1 MPLELPPLPYSHDAL
16 EPYISRRTLE
26 FHHDKHHAKYVSNAN
41 AVIAGTE
48 LDNADL
54 VSIIRAA
61 KNNGNQGLFNNAAQ
75 VWNHTFYWNS
85 LKPNG
90 GGVPTGRL
98 LDLIN
103 SSFGSYEN
111 FRKEF
116 ENAANTA
123 FGSGW
128 AWLVL
133 VDGRLVI
140 EKTSNAETPV
150 TDPAKKPLL
159 TVDVWEH
166 AYYLDYQNLR
176 PDYVKIFFDHLAN
189 WEFAESQL
197 P

>member
-1 MPLELPPLPYSHDAL
+1 M
-16 EPYISRRTLE
+16 
-26 FHHDKHHAKYVSNAN
+26 
-41 AVIAGTE
+41 
-48 LDNADL
+48 DNADL
-54 VSIIRAA
+54 VSIIRGKLNFRHPNFCFLISFEAA

-128 AWLVL
+128 AWLVW

-159 TVDVWEH
+159 TVVCKV
-166 AYYLDYQNLR
+166 YYSS
-176 PDYVKIFFDHLAN
+176 VKSSSSTIFLFL
-189 WEFAESQL
+189 
-197 P
+197 